1 MTPLRKRMQ
10 EDLQLAGYARRTIR
24 SYVDTVIVLAKH
36 YRRSP
41 DLLTEE
47 EIRAFFLY
55 LINVLHLS
63 RSSIKVYLCGI
74 RFFFGTTL
82 KRPLNTLDIVRPRK
96 TRRMPVVLSQ
106 EEVRSILKL
115 VKVPIYRMA
124 LTLIYAC
131 GLRISEAVRLETTD
145 IDGKRHVVLV
155 RNGKGGRDRYVPLHQ
170 RPLELLREYYGAY
183 AGKSKYL
190 FPSGDGHVSAYA
202 LQRAFKIALMESGIK
217 KRATPHTLR
226 HSFATHLLEGG
237 EDIRT
242 IKDVLG
248 HASIV
253 TTDLYTHVTDKIAL
267 RLQGTL
273 DGIMSD
279 LQP

>member
-1 MTPLRKRMQ
+1 MTPLRQRML
-10 EDLQLAGYARRTIR
+10 EDLQLAGYARRTIQ
-24 SYVDTVIVLAKH
+24 SYLDTVIVLSRYFH
-36 YRRSP
+36 RSP

-47 EIRAFFLY
+47 EIRAFFVH
-55 LINVLHLS
+55 LINGLKLS
-63 RSSIKVYLCGI
+63 RNSITVYLCGI
-74 RFFFGTTL
+74 RFFFATTL
-82 KRPLNTLDIVRPRK
+82 KRPLNTLDLVRPRRSK
-96 TRRMPVVLSQ
+96 RMPIVLSQ

-115 VKVPIYRMA
+115 VRVPIYRMA

-145 IDGKRHVVLV
+145 IDGKRHLILV
-155 RNGKGGRDRYVPLHQ
+155 REGKGGRDRYVPLHQ
-170 RPLELLREYYGAY
+170 RPLELLREYYRTY
-183 AGKSKYL
+183 AGRSRFL
-190 FPSGDGHVSAYA
+190 FPAGDGHISSAV
-202 LQRAFKIALMESGIK
+202 LQRAFKNALRESGIK
-217 KRATPHTLR
+217 KRATPHSLR

-253 TTDLYTHVTDKIAL
+253 TTDLYTHVTGKIAA
-267 RLQGTL
+267 RLQITL